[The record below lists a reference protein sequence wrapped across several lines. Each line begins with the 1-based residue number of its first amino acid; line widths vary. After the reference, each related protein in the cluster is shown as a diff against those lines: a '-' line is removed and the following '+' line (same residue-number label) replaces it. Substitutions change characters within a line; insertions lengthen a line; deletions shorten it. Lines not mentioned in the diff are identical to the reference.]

1 MAGKLDDIGHH
12 SQTEITTEL
21 SRELTLFHITMMGVG
36 MMIGAGVFVGT
47 GISIRESGPGGVLLT
62 FALNG
67 VIALMTGLSYAELSS
82 AIPKAGGAYNFAR
95 VGFSKGISF
104 LAGWMEWF
112 ASSMAGSLYSVAF
125 ATYVIHYF
133 KDIGVMERLG
143 LMSHE
148 FFVHKAMA
156 LTVACFFI
164 YINYRGASETGNAG
178 AIMSLG
184 QTLSLAFIAVV
195 GFGYAFGDPE
205 RLRNFTPFLPHG
217 WSKVLITMA
226 FTYVAFEGYEVIV
239 QAGDEAIEPRQ
250 NIPKAIIWS
259 LIIVVTTYLGLS
271 FATVV
276 AVKSVGM
283 PAHQWIGQ
291 HGATG
296 FAEAT
301 KLIVPYGGLLVV
313 IAVIFSATSALNA
326 TIYSASRTSFA
337 LGRDKMLPP
346 SLAKISEKTQVPV
359 YALLAS
365 TVLILTAILA
375 LDQEA
380 ITSCADIM
388 FLLLFLVVN
397 LAVIRVRHRFGDELH
412 YGFIMPFFPVLP
424 IIAVVCQAA
433 LAVSVFHMSS
443 LAWAISGFWLGSA
456 FFIFN
461 WYSKDRCIDTFGK
474 IISIEEAREEP
485 IIESE
490 TSKHFKIMVPV
501 GNPKNAI
508 QLVNHAI
515 KIARARDGEIHLF
528 NMVAVPDQV
537 PLSDADAYIE
547 LSQEAIIEAT
557 MYIPEDIPVVSS
569 IRYCR
574 NVARGILTAI
584 RDRGIDLVILGWRG
598 RSLGRDFIMGS
609 TIDPVVEMAPCE
621 TAVIKLGETSDKKS
635 ILVPVAGGAH
645 SRAAIKMA
653 AAYAS
658 QNEDATIKVFH
669 VLRKGASFDAM
680 QKMLDSIISE
690 EQLPT
695 DRISI
700 NIVMNED
707 PLDAIVKEAEN
718 HGLVIIGASPPGGFQ
733 RVLFGTFP
741 EELAAR
747 AEPSVIMVRSRSL
760 IERTWAKTVG

>member
-1 MAGKLDDIGHH
+1 MAGNLTDLGHH
-12 SQTEITTEL
+12 DTPKITTEL

-47 GISIRESGPGGVLLT
+47 GISIGKSGPGGVLLT

-67 VIALMTGLSYAELSS
+67 VIALFTGLSYAELSS

-125 ATYVIHYF
+125 ATYVLHYF
-133 KDIGVMERLG
+133 KDIGVVERLG
-143 LMSHE
+143 LTGHDY
-148 FFVHKAMA
+148 FVHKAMA

-164 YINYRGASETGNAG
+164 YINYRGASETGTAG

-184 QTLSLAFIAVV
+184 QTLTLAIIAVI
-195 GFGYAFGDPE
+195 GFGYAFGDPV
-205 RLRNFTPFLPHG
+205 RLKNFTPFLPNG
-217 WSKVLITMA
+217 WGKVLITMA

-276 AVKSVGM
+276 AVKDTGM
-283 PAHQWIGQ
+283 PAYQWIGQ
-291 HGATG
+291 FGATG

-301 KLIVPYGGLLVV
+301 KLIVPYGGFLVV

-346 SLAKISEKTQVPV
+346 VLAKISERTQVPV
-359 YALLAS
+359 YALVTSA
-365 TVLILTAILA
+365 VLILTAIIT

-388 FLLLFLVVN
+388 FLLLFLTVN
-397 LAVIRVRHRFGDELH
+397 LAVIRVRHRYGDELH
-412 YGFIMPFFPVLP
+412 YGFLMPLFPILP
-424 IIAVVCQAA
+424 IIAVVCQIA
-433 LAVSVFHMSS
+433 LALSVFHMSA
-443 LAWAISGFWLGSA
+443 LAWAISGVWLAAS
-456 FFIFN
+456 FVIFHS
-461 WYSKDRCIDTFGK
+461 YSKDRCIDTFGK
-474 IISIEEAREEP
+474 IVSIEEEA
-485 IIESE
+485 IEAHEVE
-490 TSKHFKIMVPV
+490 TPKHFKIMVPV

-515 KIARARDGEIHLF
+515 KVARARDGEIHLF

-584 RDRGIDLVILGWRG
+584 RDRGIDLVVLGWRG
-598 RSLGRDFIMGS
+598 RSLGRDYILGS

-621 TAVIKLGETSDKKS
+621 TAVIKLGKTTEHKS

-653 AAYAS
+653 AAFAL
-658 QNEDATIKVFH
+658 QNDETKIKVFH

-680 QKMLDSIISE
+680 QRMLDSIVAE

-707 PLDAIVKEAEN
+707 PLEAIVEEAN
-718 HGLVIIGASPPGGFQ
+718 KHGLVIIGASPPSGFQ
-733 RVLFGTFP
+733 KVLFGTFP

-747 AEPSVIMVRSRSL
+747 CEPSVIMVRSRSL
-760 IERTWAKTVG
+760 IERAWAKTVG